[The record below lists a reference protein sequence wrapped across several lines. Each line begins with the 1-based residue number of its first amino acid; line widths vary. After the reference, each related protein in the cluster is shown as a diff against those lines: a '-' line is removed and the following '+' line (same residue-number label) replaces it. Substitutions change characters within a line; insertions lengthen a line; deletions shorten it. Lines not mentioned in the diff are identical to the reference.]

1 MRHPTLLTL
10 ALSLAAAGCIE
21 SRLDGLECLSDGDCA
36 AGQICEVTAAACRP
50 APLDAKGGPDGGQP
64 GLPADRFDLGAPDM
78 EAAPDLFPDL
88 EPDPDPDPVGSPF
101 GPWCTLYGRVA
112 PWPDVVVLVP
122 SQHEASAPSGV
133 VIEEAVDAMHG
144 ELTVARCD
152 VTEGVRRAL
161 AGHGDRAPPIVIGP
175 IAFDD
180 RMLRVA
186 EAIARPALWVRPD
199 PLPRMQAGWWS
210 VHPAPVDLVPA
221 LVPLLGELPARAAVV
236 TRAGPIGDALADLLA
251 DALCPDDGPCFD
263 HRRDSSPAL
272 FGDAE
277 WVVTESQSQHS
288 ANMVACA
295 LDAQLDTPP
304 QVLMLDGPIAPVD
317 YLELWETG
325 QPCGGRIDPAALC
338 HLRGLTT
345 AGPRAGDAG
354 GAFDR
359 SRSAGARDARLRGA
373 LRLAD
378 LARRIAARDAAP
390 GEVPS
395 RDALDAAMGALLTPG
410 DGASLVLDG
419 DGWREVARRIE
430 DGEPLPRLLGE
441 AANAIPDPE
450 TRRPVVERLWLRRYT
465 VGGGVP
471 VVGEDAL
478 VYAADAPVEP
488 AVFEALFE
496 AEGCVA
502 RE

>member
-1 MRHPTLLTL
+1 MRHATLLTL
-10 ALSLAAAGCIE
+10 ALSITAAGCIE

-36 AGQICEVTAAACRP
+36 AGQICEVAAAACRP
-50 APLDAKGGPDGGQP
+50 APLDAKGGPDGGRP
-64 GLPADRFDLGAPDM
+64 GLPSERFDLGAFD
-78 EAAPDLFPDL
+78 AAPTPDL
-88 EPDPDPDPVGSPF
+88 YPDVEPTPDAGPVGSPF

-112 PWPDVVVLVP
+112 PWPDVVVLMP
-122 SQHEASAPSGV
+122 PQREASAPIGV
-133 VIEEAVDAMHG
+133 VIEEAVEAMHG
-144 ELTVARCD
+144 ELTVARCE
-152 VTEGVRRAL
+152 VTEGVRRAM
-161 AGHGDRAPPIVIGP
+161 AGHGDRTPPIVIGP
-175 IAFDD
+175 VAYDD

-186 EAIARPALWVRPD
+186 EAIARSSLWFRPD
-199 PLPRMQAGWWS
+199 PLPRMQPGWWS

-221 LVPLLGELPARAAVV
+221 LATLLGELPPRAAVV
-236 TRAGPIGDALADLLA
+236 TRAGQIGDALADLLA
-251 DALCPDDGPCFD
+251 DALCPDDAPCFD

-277 WVVTESQSQHS
+277 WVVTDSQTQHN
-288 ANMVACA
+288 ANMVVCA

-325 QPCGGRIDPAALC
+325 QPCGRRIDPAALC

-345 AGPRAGDAG
+345 AGPRAGDT
-354 GAFDR
+354 GASFDR
-359 SRSAGARDARLRGA
+359 SRSAGARDARLHGA

-378 LARRIAARDAAP
+378 LARRLATRDAAP
-390 GEVPS
+390 GEAIS

-410 DGASLVLDG
+410 DAGSLVLDD

-430 DGEPLPRLLGE
+430 DGEPLPRLLGA
-441 AANAIPDPE
+441 AANAMPDPE

-465 VGGGVP
+465 VDGGVP
-471 VVGEDAL
+471 VVADDAM
-478 VYAADAPVEP
+478 VYADDAPVAP

-496 AEGCVA
+496 IEGCAA